1 MPAEP
6 SAIVHK
12 ARDFEHLKEE
22 AENALTQLMAEFW
35 HTENPDRRSAILEE
49 IEASHYGEELLA
61 FVAKLLG
68 LKDESLRLR
77 AVDLLAGNTAAAI
90 LPILEGALAD
100 PSEAVRMN
108 AVAAVAQV
116 RDDAVVGYLGKVFED
131 GSENVRLAGLDVLE
145 NQTQDRK
152 LKVLGRA
159 LQATHSD
166 VQTAAIGTLQL
177 ESTAQSVE
185 VLFDALD
192 AADPEVRHEAQFS
205 IDFLVDREFSSA
217 DEARTWWIENKDKFD
232 RDLVL
237 KE

>member
-6 SAIVHK
+6 PAIVHR
-12 ARDFEHLKEE
+12 ARDFATLTEE
-22 AENALTQLMAEFW
+22 GKNALTQLMAEFW
-35 HTENPDRRSAILEE
+35 QTEDPDRRSAILEE
-49 IEASHYGEELLA
+49 IEASRYGEELLA

-68 LKDESLRLR
+68 LKDESTRLR
-77 AVDLLAGNTAAAI
+77 AVELLAGNTAAAI
-90 LPILEGALAD
+90 LPILDRALAD
-100 PSEAVRMN
+100 PSEAVRMS

-131 GSENVRLAGLDVLE
+131 ASENVRLAGLDVLE
-145 NQTQDRK
+145 SQTQDRK

-166 VQTAAIGTLQL
+166 VQTAAIGALQL
-177 ESTAQSVE
+177 ESTPQSVE

-192 AADPEVRHEAQFS
+192 ASDREVRQEAQFS

-217 DEARTWWIENKDKFD
+217 AEARTWWKENKEKFD